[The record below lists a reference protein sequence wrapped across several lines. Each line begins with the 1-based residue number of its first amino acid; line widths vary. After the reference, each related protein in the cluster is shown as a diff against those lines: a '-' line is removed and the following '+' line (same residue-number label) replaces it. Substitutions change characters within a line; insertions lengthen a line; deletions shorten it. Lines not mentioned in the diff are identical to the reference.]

1 MQTCPFD
8 DIFAMPRYTYG
19 GMERV
24 NEKRKLLPFLYAFS
38 PIRIRQALVFDRV
51 IGIWR
56 KVAVYVPGVGGGAAR
71 GTETAKSK

>member
-1 MQTCPFD
+1 M
-8 DIFAMPRYTYG
+8 
-19 GMERV
+19 
-24 NEKRKLLPFLYAFS
+24 RKESSYHFSAFS

-71 GTETAKSK
+71 GTETTKSK